1 MGRRQ
6 FERGGTATPPG
17 SSEASSGPLTPGNR
31 RTVITLSLL
40 AIWVFFVLLA
50 PKRGVNS
57 LAERVRVTAQ
67 GHRVYVFAPPAEIG
81 RGFAMSGMAEGI
93 RLTQLGLP
101 VYLLCLWAEARS
113 RRRRLAMPL
122 STTSPLPPAPKA
134 HPPVRRQ
141 YVLPP
146 MAWRREW
153 EATLLSRTDQTGE
166 RVLKVTS
173 PRASELLQPS
183 SRALT
188 IRSLGTLQLAY
199 AGEDLTSRLLRAPT
213 LSFIWLF
220 LLTHAAARPRA
231 TVHRQVLA
239 EEAFPGIDP
248 DQQRGRLRGRLSD
261 LQHDLPAILAD
272 RVKVD
277 GDLLRLD
284 LDAAEFD
291 FANLRSTADDL
302 AGGTGLLTEAATKAI
317 AVAIANYGGEYLP
330 VWDEVERQTTSGR
343 GSAGDLIRAVRTLAD
358 DLHTQLLVRLA
369 RHHEARHD
377 SPQTIP
383 LLEEVLRR
391 RPERDDVAQILTAA
405 YRDTGQMIRARQL
418 ETTYRSELVQ
428 PQRKPEV
435 E

>member
-1 MGRRQ
+1 M
-6 FERGGTATPPG
+6 
-17 SSEASSGPLTPGNR
+17 
-31 RTVITLSLL
+31 VITVSLL
-40 AIWVFFVLLA
+40 AIWLLFVLLA
-50 PKRGVNS
+50 PKRAVNS
-57 LAERVRVTAQ
+57 LAERLRATVQ
-67 GHRVYVFAPPAEIG
+67 GHRVYVFAPPAELG
-81 RGFAMSGMAEGI
+81 QGFAMSGLGEGI

-101 VYLLCLWAEARS
+101 VYLLCLWAEARG
-113 RRRRLAMPL
+113 RRRRLALP
-122 STTSPLPPAPKA
+122 STTTPSLPPAPKA

-153 EATLLSRTDQTGE
+153 EATLLSRNAGPTASAGPSTPAHAE
-166 RVLKVTS
+166 L
-173 PRASELLQPS
+173 PRQPPGP
-183 SRALT
+183 LT
-188 IRSLGTLQLAY
+188 IRSLGNLQLLY
-199 AGEDLTSRLLRAPT
+199 AGEDLTARLLRAPT
-213 LSFIWLF
+213 LCFLWLF
-220 LLTHAAARPRA
+220 LLTHAAARPRSA
-231 TVHRQVLA
+231 VHRQVLA

-248 DQQRGRLRGRLSD
+248 EQQRGRLRGRLSD

-277 GDLLRLD
+277 GDLLSLD
-284 LDAAEFD
+284 LETAEFD
-291 FANLRSTADDL
+291 VARLRTTADDL
-302 AGGTGLLTEAATKAI
+302 AGGSGLLTEAATKAI
-317 AVAIANYGGEYLP
+317 EVAIANYGGEYLP

-369 RHHEARHD
+369 RHYEARHD

-391 RPERDDVAQILTAA
+391 RPEREDLAQILTAA

-428 PQRKPEV
+428 QQRKPEI